1 MTSQRSLQDIRN
13 KFVYL
18 MRTDPPEQLD
28 PLPREPLA
36 PVFDR
41 WVARRF
47 TADEVNTLFRVEVEC
62 GEQVLSE
69 WFGEVLAAAGL
80 ADTWASASS
89 RAAS

>member
-18 MRTDPPEQLD
+18 MKTDPPERLD

-41 WVARRF
+41 WVASRF
-47 TADEVNTLFRVEVEC
+47 SSEEVNLLFCMEMEF
-62 GEQVLSE
+62 GEQALSD
-69 WFGEVLAAAGL
+69 WFEEVLAAAGFSPREL
-80 ADTWASASS
+80 SA
-89 RAAS
+89 